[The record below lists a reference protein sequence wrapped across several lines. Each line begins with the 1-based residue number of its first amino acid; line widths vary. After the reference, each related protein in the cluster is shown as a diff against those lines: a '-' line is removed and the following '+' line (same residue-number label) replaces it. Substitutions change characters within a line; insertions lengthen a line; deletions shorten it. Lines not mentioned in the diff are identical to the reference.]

1 MPRQRASDDIKAAAL
16 ADLSAGEQPAIVAR
30 RYGLNRDVVKMW
42 KQRNVTALV
51 TETDATAV
59 TAVLPIRYPT
69 IEDHQQRIT
78 TLIYEL
84 LAAKLEASKRLAEHT
99 HADWLNRQSAE
110 GLAELG
116 EFLDRTSAG
125 MLTLLARP
133 GRSATDDDTAI
144 LDVAE

>member
-1 MPRQRASDDIKAAAL
+1 MRLQPTAQPMHTFI
-16 ADLSAGEQPAIVAR
+16 EQPSERAI
-30 RYGLNRDVVKMW
+30 
-42 KQRNVTALV
+42 
-51 TETDATAV
+51 
-59 TAVLPIRYPT
+59 IRYPT
-69 IEDHQQRIT
+69 IEDQQQRIT

-99 HADWLNRQSAE
+99 HTDWLDRQSAE